1 MEEIE
6 FIGENLLPGKIGNIL
21 IVLSFAFSL
30 LAVFSYYKA
39 ERDTGNL
46 PDSLAWKKLGRVS
59 FFIHGFSIL
68 GIMGTLLYVMAH
80 QMYEYNYVFQHVSD
94 TLPMRFILSAFWE
107 GQEGS
112 FLLWMFW
119 HVILGF
125 ILMFS
130 AGDWENRV
138 MTSMAAIQAI
148 LGTMILGIVINWGS
162 GFVKIGANPLL
173 LTREVNNFPILSNAD
188 YLSVLNGSGLNPLLQ
203 NYWMTIHP
211 PTLFLGFA
219 LCTVPFAFAIGAL
232 WKNDYKSFLHV
243 ALPWGL
249 LAAAILGAGIIMGA
263 AWAYEAL
270 NFGGYWAWDPV
281 ENMSLVPWLVL
292 LAGIHTNLI
301 GKSTGYSIKTTL
313 WAYMLSFILVLYST
327 FLTRSGVLGD
337 SSVHAFTQMG
347 LEWQLVI
354 LIFLFLVPSVILYL
368 NRRKS
373 IPVPLVEEQTYS
385 KEFWIFIGSLTLL
398 FSAVIITFSTS
409 IPVYNKILDGIG
421 VVLNKSMA
429 SWHRTVPLD
438 PVNHY
443 NKNQLWVGIL
453 IGLMA
458 GFSIFLRF
466 KERNWQSLRARF
478 FLHTLISAA
487 AAGALAFFAR
497 KELGIT
503 AWQYHLLSFTSFFVI
518 VANVNYI
525 FSFLRSNLKLAGSAL
540 SHIGFG
546 LLILGALASGLR
558 KHHISTNPFAMSGL
572 VGDITEEDLEKY
584 IFLIKN
590 QQMFMSGYMV
600 KYEKDTLERN
610 FRTYTF
616 NFNKIDENGH
626 TLDSFKVHPV
636 IVYDNSF
643 SKVAAVNPSTKRY
656 INRDIFTTIASLP
669 PELMD
674 IEKMHE
680 KEDTLRYR
688 QHFIARNDQIAVKNY
703 TIALEGVEENSF
715 SHPEYEPEEGDIAI
729 GLKLRLTSEAKK
741 VDKTITPGLVLR
753 AGLLYHYPVEV
764 HELGCKI
771 KINEKSL
778 DQVIL
783 PDQLIDYD
791 MFFLERGQ
799 SAGWKNYKIG
809 INTINSEPTSPSYF
823 RKDGDVALEADLQIL
838 DQQDNIIDLLKPVF
852 FIRGNQALHNREI
865 SDKTGII
872 AKLINI
878 DTRNNKFQ
886 LLIGEKPDLG
896 GSFVLD
902 VAENFDRADYVV
914 LEAIVFPWISLVWI
928 GCTLMTIGL
937 SLAMFM
943 RIQQL
948 NQLKKGG

>member
-1 MEEIE
+1 MEKIE
-6 FIGENLLPGKIGNIL
+6 FIGEHLLPGQVGNIL
-21 IVLSFAFSL
+21 IVLSFVFSL

-39 ERDTGNL
+39 EKNAENISDA
-46 PDSLAWKKLGRVS
+46 LAWKSLGRLS

-68 GIMGTLLYVMAH
+68 GIMGTILYVMAN

-125 ILMFS
+125 ILIFS
-130 AGDWENRV
+130 TKDWENRV
-138 MTSMAAIQAI
+138 MTSVAAVQAV

-162 GFVKIGANPLL
+162 GFIKIGANPLL

-188 YLSVLNGSGLNPLLQ
+188 YLSILTGSGLNPLLQ

-243 ALPWGL
+243 TLPWGL

-301 GKSTGYSIKTTL
+301 GKSTGYSVKTTL
-313 WAYMLSFILVLYST
+313 WAYIFSFILVLYST

-354 LIFLFLVPSVILYL
+354 LIFLFLIPSVVLYFS
-368 NRRKS
+368 RRNS
-373 IPVPLVEEQTYS
+373 IPVPPVEEQTYS

-398 FSAVIITFSTS
+398 FSAIIITFSTS

-421 VVLNKSMA
+421 ILLNKSMG

-438 PVNHY
+438 PINHY

-453 IGLMA
+453 IGIMA

-466 KERNWQSLRARF
+466 RERHWKSVKTRF
-478 FLHTLISAA
+478 FLHTVICAIIA
-487 AAGALAFFAR
+487 FALTFFTR
-497 KELGIT
+497 EEFGIT
-503 AWQYHLLSFTSFFVI
+503 AWQYYLLSFTSFFII
-518 VANVNYI
+518 VTNINYI
-525 FSFLRSNLKLAGSAL
+525 FSFLRTNLKLAGSAL

-572 VGDITEEDLEKY
+572 VGDITDEDLEKY

-600 KYEKDTLERN
+600 TYNTDTLERN
-610 FRTYTF
+610 FKTYTF
-616 NFNKIDENGH
+616 DFNKIDENGN

-688 QHFIARNDQIAVKNY
+688 EHFLNSGDVISIKNY
-703 TIALEGVEENSF
+703 TISLEEIIENTF
-715 SHPEYEPEEGDIAI
+715 SHPEYTPEEGDIAL
-729 GLKLRLTSEAKK
+729 GLSLRVISEARK
-741 VDKTITPGLVLR
+741 VDKTVTPGLVLR

-778 DQVIL
+778 DKIII
-783 PDQLIDYD
+783 PDQAVDYD
-791 MFFLERGQ
+791 MFFLERGEI
-799 SAGWKNYKIG
+799 SDWNNYKIG
-809 INTINSEPTSPSYF
+809 IHSVNAEPSSTSYI
-823 RKDGDVALEADLQIL
+823 KKEGDIALEAELQVL
-838 DQQDNIIDLLKPVF
+838 DKQDREIDLLHPVF
-852 FIRGNQALHNREI
+852 FIRGNQALHSREI

-872 AKLINI
+872 VKLINI
-878 DTRNNKFQ
+878 DTKNNKFQ
-886 LLIGEKPDLG
+886 LLIGQKPATD

-902 VAENFDRADYVV
+902 IAENFDRADYVV

-948 NQLKKGG
+948 NQLKKAG